1 MLRRLDLRAE
11 PGAPGHSMLPR
22 AAMDVAAATEAVRLV
37 VEDVARRGY
46 PAAREASLR
55 FDGVDVAD
63 PRISPNEL
71 SDALT
76 RLDPQVRA
84 ALEESIRRARIAH
97 EAQRRETVTTTVV
110 AGGTV
115 TETWIR

>member
-11 PGAPGHSMLPR
+11 PGAPARSVLPR
-22 AAMDVAAATEAVRLV
+22 AAVDVAAAAEAVRPV

-46 PAAREASLR
+46 RAAREASVS

-63 PRISPNEL
+63 PRVTSGEL

-76 RLDPQVRA
+76 RLD
-84 ALEESIRRARIAH
+84 S
-97 EAQRRETVTTTVV
+97 
-110 AGGTV
+110 
-115 TETWIR
+115 